1 MWAEHRMHASPDG
14 VEYYNYPSLLARK
27 YWYHVLCMGQ
37 ATVPA
42 GYRMKPQ
49 VRNAYLLHYVK
60 EGHAWHGA
68 RQQKKV
74 AAPGAVC
81 LMDCSEDNEHGNAG
95 PGDAKVWWLLFSG
108 RDIAHI
114 YTELRADRDPIFVLR
129 DPARF
134 EALFL
139 ELLELTEKQ
148 PEAYESKSFAVM
160 ASMLAELFESKSSD
174 VPTENL
180 VGAPPVL
187 SSPIRKGI
195 DYIVRFHADTN
206 LGLDRICDASGL
218 SLRHFTRLFKSE
230 TGSTPIKYLARH
242 RVEQAKRLLLH
253 SNRAIREIARLVGAS
268 NPTYFAYIFRQQT
281 NMTPRQFRSQALNA
295 ENAKNASRAPD
306 LEDDGTPVPPASPQS
321 GAKSKSPDSPAK

>member
-1 MWAEHRMHASPDG
+1 MHASPDG

-37 ATVPA
+37 AKVPA

-49 VRNAYLLHYVK
+49 VKNAYLLHYIK
-60 EGHAWHGA
+60 DGHAWHGA

-74 AAPGAVC
+74 AAPGTIC

-95 PGDAKVWWLLFSG
+95 PGDANVWWMLFSG

-114 YTELRADRDPIFVLR
+114 YTELRADREPIFHLSQE
-129 DPARF
+129 ARAQF
-134 EALFL
+134 EKLFL
-139 ELLELTEKQ
+139 ELQSLTEKQ
-148 PEAYESKSFAVM
+148 PEAYESKSFAVI
-160 ASMLAELFESKSSD
+160 ASMLAILFESKPVD
-174 VPTENL
+174 TPTESL

-206 LGLDRICDASGL
+206 LSLDRICDASGL

-281 NMTPRQFRSQALNA
+281 NMTPRQFRSQALKA
-295 ENAKNASRAPD
+295 ENAK
-306 LEDDGTPVPPASPQS
+306 PVSHQSPQLENPEVNPS
-321 GAKSKSPDSPAK
+321 SSPVASQQDKPHDTRSPSK